1 MDGFDL
7 PMSFGKRKAAPASS
21 AAKAKAPPHPPEPPQ
36 ALRPAAVKRPLDEVD
51 DVEAAPG
58 PSKVPSRSIDS
69 ESAATAAPGPST
81 KNARGIVD
89 DEDDYD
95 SDQSD
100 EKQDELEDEFPISES
115 VSLKDHSKVVSALS
129 VDSSGARVATGS
141 HDYDVK
147 MWDFGGMDNRLRPFK
162 SFEPSGNYHIHDVAF
177 SPDGKVLLVI
187 PGTTQPKIYTRE
199 GEDGLI
205 FPKGDPYIRDMKH
218 TKGHVADMTAGC
230 WNPTTSQEFITSS
243 NDTTIRLWN
252 TEDRTKH
259 KNVIVVK
266 SKDRGARTKVT
277 ACAYSW
283 DAKLIA
289 GACTDGTFHLW
300 ASNSN
305 FVRPSLSNEQA
316 HVKGSETSGIAFARD
331 GKHVATRGGDDTV
344 KLWDVRK
351 LRQPVA
357 IAEDLANLY
366 PETNL
371 VFSPDDRSILTGLSV
386 RAGGKGEI
394 AVLDREGLS
403 VKRRIPVG
411 DGSVVKVAWHAR
423 INQVSPKRVH
433 TICVSH
439 G

>member
-7 PMSFGKRKAAPASS
+7 PMSFGKKKSAPAPT
-21 AAKAKAPPHPPEPPQ
+21 AAKAKATQPPIDQQVESS
-36 ALRPAAVKRPLDEVD
+36 RPAFKRPLDAVD
-51 DVEAAPG
+51 DVEGAPG
-58 PSKVPSRSIDS
+58 PSKIPNTTGESSS
-69 ESAATAAPGPST
+69 SAAAGPGPST

-100 EKQDELEDEFPISES
+100 DQADDVDDEFPVSQS
-115 VSLKDHSKVVSALS
+115 VSLKNHSKVVSALS
-129 VDSSGARVATGS
+129 IDSSGARVATGS

-147 MWDFGGMDNRLRPFK
+147 IWDFGGMDSRLRPFK

-187 PGTTQPKIYTRE
+187 PGTTQAKIYTRD

-266 SKDRGARTKVT
+266 SKERGARTKVT

-331 GKHVATRGGDDTV
+331 GRHVVTRGGDDTV

-351 LRQPVA
+351 LRQPLA
-357 IAEDLANLY
+357 IAEDLVNLY
-366 PETNL
+366 PETNI
-371 VFSPDDRSILTGLSV
+371 VFSPDDKSILTGLSV
-386 RAGGKGEI
+386 KSGGIGEI
-394 AVLDREGLS
+394 AVLDRESLA

-411 DGSVVKVAWHAR
+411 AGSVVKVAWHAR
-423 INQVSPKRVH
+423 INQV
-433 TICVSH
+433 